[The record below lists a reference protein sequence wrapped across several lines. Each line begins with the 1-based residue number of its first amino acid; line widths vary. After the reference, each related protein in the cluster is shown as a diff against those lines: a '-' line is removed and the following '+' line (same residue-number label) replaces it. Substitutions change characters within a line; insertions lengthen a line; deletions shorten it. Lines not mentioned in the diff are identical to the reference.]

1 MAEEAGDYG
10 LHGRKLVLAISGL
23 MLVMLMAALD
33 STVVSTALPTIAG
46 DLGGLDHIAW
56 VTTAYLLAQ
65 TVVTPLYGKLGDLF
79 GRKVVLQAG
88 LAIFLAGSA
97 LSGLSHTFV
106 QLVLFR
112 AVQGLGGG
120 GLIVSAQSAIADV
133 VSPRARGKYQGLFGA
148 VFGVATILG
157 PLIGG
162 AVTTGLSWRWIFYIN
177 LPLGF
182 LAMAVLTLTFP
193 AASEL
198 GLASSGTH
206 HRIDYVGTGLLA
218 AALSALVL
226 MVTLGG
232 TTYPW
237 RSAQVIG
244 LGAATVVA
252 LATFLLREQRAPE
265 PIFPPRL
272 LTNRVFTSTGIVGML
287 LGFAMFGT
295 ITYLP
300 LYFQVVR
307 SASPT
312 KSGLELLPLMGGLIL
327 TSTVGGQIVSRTGRY
342 RVFPIVGTAFMTVGG
357 FLLARLTPQTS
368 TVTAALFMFVTGFGI
383 GLVMQVLVVAV
394 QNAVGYEDLGV
405 ATSATTLLRNTGSSI
420 GTAIVGTIFA
430 TQLASRLASAFPH
443 GTGVVLNTSH
453 PTTAQLAKLPSGVH
467 RTVIAAYSSSL
478 DRAFLVGA
486 FISIIA
492 FIASWFITEL
502 PMRTT
507 IQSQAV
513 EDTPSVGPL
522 PAPPTVDAL
531 TGVPDTVAVQ
541 AGNPPAANG
550 WGTEDQLE
558 GTVVLVS
565 PRSQAR

>member
-1 MAEEAGDYG
+1 MVTSEVSEHELRGQ
-10 LHGRKLVLAISGL
+10 KLMVVLSGL
-23 MLVMLMAALD
+23 LLVMLMAALD

-79 GRKVVLQAG
+79 GRKVVLQVG

-106 QLVLFR
+106 ELVLFR

-120 GLIVSAQSAIADV
+120 GLIVSAQAAIADV
-133 VSPRARGKYQGLFGA
+133 VPPRSRAKYQGLFGA
-148 VFGVATILG
+148 VFGVATVLG

-162 AVTTGLSWRWIFYIN
+162 AVTSDLSWRWIFYIN
-177 LPLGF
+177 LPLG
-182 LAMAVLTLTFP
+182 VLSMVVLSLTFP
-193 AASEL
+193 SASEL
-198 GLASSGTH
+198 GAASIGTH
-206 HRIDYVGTGLLA
+206 HRIDYLGTGLLA
-218 AALSALVL
+218 FALSALVL

-244 LGAATVVA
+244 LGVATVIA
-252 LATFLLREQRAPE
+252 LITFLLREQRALE

-272 LTNRVFTSTGIVGML
+272 LTNRVFTSTGIVGLL

-307 SASPT
+307 GASPT
-312 KSGLELLPLMGGLIL
+312 MSGLELLPLMGGLIL
-327 TSTVGGQIVSRTGRY
+327 TSTVSGQIVSRTGRY
-342 RVFPIVGTAFMTVGG
+342 RVFPILGTAFMTVGG
-357 FLLARLTPQTS
+357 FLLAQLTLHTS
-368 TVTAALFMFVTGFGI
+368 TWTAALFMFITGFGL

-405 ATSATTLLRNTGSSI
+405 ATSAATLLRNTGSSV
-420 GTAIVGTIFA
+420 GTAIIGTIFA
-430 TQLASRLASAFPH
+430 TQLATRLASAFPR

-453 PTTAQLAKLPSGVH
+453 PSTAELATLSYGV
-467 RTVIAAYSSSL
+467 REKVLAAYASSL

-486 FISIIA
+486 FISIVA
-492 FIASWFITEL
+492 FLASWFITEL

-507 IQSQAV
+507 TQSSLADNEELEHPAV
-513 EDTPSVGPL
+513 AAATSTPGGGGHSL
-522 PAPPTVDAL
+522 A
-531 TGVPDTVAVQ
+531 
-541 AGNPPAANG
+541 
-550 WGTEDQLE
+550 
-558 GTVVLVS
+558 S
-565 PRSQAR
+565 

>member
-1 MAEEAGDYG
+1 MKEEADAYG
-10 LHGRKLVLAISGL
+10 VHGRKLVLVFTGL

-33 STVVSTALPTIAG
+33 STAVSTALPTIAG

-56 VTTAYLLAQ
+56 VATAYLLAQ

-97 LSGLSHTFV
+97 LSGVSHTFI

-120 GLIVSAQSAIADV
+120 GLIVSAQAAIADV

-148 VFGVATILG
+148 VFGVATVLG

-162 AVTTGLSWRWIFYIN
+162 AVTTDLSWRWIFYIN
-177 LPLGF
+177 LPLGA
-182 LAMAVLTLTFP
+182 LAMAVLTATFP
-193 AASEL
+193 SAAEL
-198 GLASSGTH
+198 GPSATRIH
-206 HRIDYVGTGLLA
+206 HRIDYLGTGLLA

-244 LGAATVVA
+244 LGAAAVVA
-252 LATFLLREQRAPE
+252 LGAFLLREQRAAE

-272 LTNRVFTSTGIVGML
+272 LANRVFTSTGIVALL

-307 SASPT
+307 GASPT
-312 KSGLELLPLMGGLIL
+312 TSGLEILPLMAGLIL

-342 RVFPIVGTAFMTVGG
+342 RIFPIVGTALMTVGG
-357 FLLARLTPQTS
+357 FLLAQLTPTTP
-368 TVTAALFMFVTGFGI
+368 TVTAAIFMFITGFGI

-394 QNAVGYEDLGV
+394 QNAVDYQDLGV
-405 ATSATTLLRNTGSSI
+405 ATSGTTLLRNIGSSL
-420 GTAIVGTIFA
+420 GTAIVGTVFA
-430 TQLASRLASAFPH
+430 TQLASRLVGAFPKSSSAAL
-443 GTGVVLNTSH
+443 TTSH
-453 PTTAQLAKLPSGVH
+453 PTTAQLAALPPAT
-467 RTVIAAYSSSL
+467 RTTVLSAYSASL

-486 FISIIA
+486 FISIVA
-492 FIASWFITEL
+492 FAASWLITEL

-507 IQSQAV
+507 VQSRAV
-513 EDTPSVGPL
+513 EVEPL
-522 PAPPTVDAL
+522 DEASEGSPPARPTTDVL
-531 TGVPDTVAVQ
+531 TG
-541 AGNPPAANG
+541 
-550 WGTEDQLE
+550 
-558 GTVVLVS
+558 
-565 PRSQAR
+565 AR